1 MTNAEFLPFGILSER
16 SELLVRVKERH
27 QSTLALERLSSPR
40 AHSDTIG
47 AGISAR
53 VSGRPF
59 PDCLLPEHCGLLRPA
74 MGFPP
79 RSASGAARSD
89 VNRPPLF
96 PIKIPGELED

>member
-27 QSTLALERLSSPR
+27 QSMLALERLSSPR

-59 PDCLLPEHCGLLRPA
+59 PDCLSIAGSFAQQWVFLPVALRGRLGR
-74 MGFPP
+74 M
-79 RSASGAARSD
+79 
-89 VNRPPLF
+89 
-96 PIKIPGELED
+96 